1 MREWNFNQG
10 VHRLFAAGALL
21 LTVAAFAPYA
31 AAQHIET
38 STFNQAPKRPAE
50 DPKAVEHGKQVYG
63 QKCAACHAADLRGTD
78 QGVNILRSQPALTDH
93 GNDHLTPIMLG
104 QWTGMATH
112 KVEISNADALAV
124 GAYVR
129 SMLALIGSQGRA
141 PYDAQK
147 QPNIVVGDATV
158 GKATFAKTCGS
169 CHSVD
174 GDLKG
179 FAKKVPSPKLM
190 QQAWLRGTFLGAT
203 PVVVTATVTELG
215 KAAVSGT
222 LIHVDDFLVTL
233 KVEDGT
239 QKTFERNGAVPKVVV
254 KDPLDA
260 HRNLLPKYT
269 DKDIHDITAY
279 LVTLK

>member
-1 MREWNFNQG
+1 ML
-10 VHRLFAAGALL
+10 LF
-21 LTVAAFAPYA
+21 AFAPLA
-31 AAQHIET
+31 VAQHIET

-50 DPKAVEHGKQVYG
+50 DPKAVEHGKQVYT
-63 QKCAACHAADLRGTD
+63 QKCASCHAADLRGTD
-78 QGVNILRSQPALTDH
+78 TGVNILRSQPALTDH

-104 QWTGMATH
+104 QWTGMQTH
-112 KVEISNADALAV
+112 KVDISNADAAAV

-129 SMLALIGSQGRA
+129 SLLALIGSQGRA
-141 PYDAQK
+141 PYDAMK
-147 QPNIVVGDATV
+147 QPNIVVGDAV
-158 GKATFAKTCGS
+158 IGKTTFAKTCGS

-179 FAKKVPSPKLM
+179 FARRVSSPKLM
-190 QQAWLRGTFLGAT
+190 QQAWLRGTYLGAT
-203 PVVVTATVTELG
+203 PVVVTATVTEPG
-215 KAAVSGT
+215 KAAVAGT

-239 QKTFERNGAVPKVVV
+239 QETFVRNGAVPKVVV

-260 HRNLLPKYT
+260 HRTLLPKYT